1 MVIKKHFIVFTVICC
16 ISLLFIGCKSAEHTD
31 VGSIRESGAFIIG
44 ELESKIDAFDRGV
57 GRAVER
63 SKSIEDEVARLDYL
77 FGEYE
82 QAALRL
88 REDLRKAKAEL
99 EALQNIYDNSD
110 SSSIVNDSG
119 SSGNNNLKD

>member
-31 VGSIRESGAFIIG
+31 IGSIRESSSYVLG
-44 ELESKIDAFDRGV
+44 ELESKIDAFDRNV
-57 GRAVER
+57 GRAIER

-99 EALQNIYDNSD
+99 EKLQNIYDNSD
-110 SSSIVNDSG
+110 SSGTVNDNIK
-119 SSGNNNLKD
+119 SGNNNFKD

>member
-1 MVIKKHFIVFTVICC
+1 MVIKKHFIVFVTVCM
-16 ISLLFIGCKSAEHTD
+16 SLLFIGCKSAEHTD
-31 VGSIRESGAFIIG
+31 IGSIRESSSFIIG
-44 ELESKIDAFDRGV
+44 ELEVSIDEFDRGV

-88 REDLRKAKAEL
+88 REDLIKTKAEL
-99 EALQNIYDNSD
+99 EKLQNIHDNSD
-110 SSSIVNDSG
+110 SSSIVNDSS

>member
-1 MVIKKHFIVFTVICC
+1 MVKKIIVMSAVCM
-16 ISLLFIGCKSAEHTD
+16 SLLFIGCKTTEHTD
-31 VGSIRESGAFIIG
+31 IGNIRGTSSFIIG
-44 ELESKIDAFDRGV
+44 ELESKIDAFDRNV

-99 EALQNIYDNSD
+99 EALQNIYGNSD
-110 SSSIVNDSG
+110 IDSTVNDSG
-119 SSGNNNLKD
+119 KSGNDNLKD

>member
-1 MVIKKHFIVFTVICC
+1 M
-16 ISLLFIGCKSAEHTD
+16 SLLFIGCKTTEYTD
-31 VGSIRESGAFIIG
+31 IGNIRQSSTFIVG
-44 ELESKIDAFDRGV
+44 ELEASIDEFDRGV

-88 REDLRKAKAEL
+88 REDLIKTKAEL
-99 EALQNIYDNSD
+99 EKLQNIHDNSD
-110 SSSIVNDSG
+110 SSSIVNDSS

>member
-1 MVIKKHFIVFTVICC
+1 MFKKLFILFVAVCM
-16 ISLLFIGCKSAEHTD
+16 SLLLIGCKTTEHTNI
-31 VGSIRESGAFIIG
+31 GSIRESSAFVLG
-44 ELESKIDAFDRGV
+44 ELESSIEDFDRNV
-57 GRAVER
+57 GRAIER

-99 EALQNIYDNSD
+99 EKIQNIYDSSD
-110 SSSIVNDSG
+110 SDSIANDSG
-119 SSGNNNLKD
+119 KSSNNNTKS